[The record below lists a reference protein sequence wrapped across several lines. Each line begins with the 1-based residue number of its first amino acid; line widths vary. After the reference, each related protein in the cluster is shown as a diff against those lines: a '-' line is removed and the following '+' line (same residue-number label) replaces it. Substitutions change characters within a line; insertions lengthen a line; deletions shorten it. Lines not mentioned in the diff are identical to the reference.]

1 MEDGYVV
8 LEGLLTSQ
16 ECDELMQRMS
26 AIVDETDV
34 PEHCRITFSTDQEEQ
49 VKEQVAQH
57 SRR

>member
-16 ECDELMQRMS
+16 ECGELRQRMS

-34 PEHCRITFSTDQEEQ
+34 PEHCRITFSTDPEEQ
-49 VKEQVAQH
+49 VHKQVAQH
-57 SRR
+57 CRR